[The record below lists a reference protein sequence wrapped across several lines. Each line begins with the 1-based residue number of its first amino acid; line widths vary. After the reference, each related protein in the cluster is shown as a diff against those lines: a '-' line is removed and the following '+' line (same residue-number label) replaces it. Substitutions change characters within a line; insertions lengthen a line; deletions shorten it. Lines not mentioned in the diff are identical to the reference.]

1 MLQTNNFIMT
11 KIVFFF
17 LLFSVDLTHDFTI
30 TCLFISLLSVF
41 KCLDLLLKT
50 TYIQITD
57 KCKFRLRYYVL

>member
-1 MLQTNNFIMT
+1 MLQTNNLIMT
-11 KIVFFF
+11 KIVFF
-17 LLFSVDLTHDFTI
+17 LLFSVDLTHDFSI
-30 TCLFISLLSVF
+30 TCLFMSLLSVF